1 MSKLLAQR
9 AIAKS
14 SPLYEYWQTDQNE
27 NDEMKRLLIANNQ
40 SEAVFLFNQEPY
52 KWENLYQS
60 IVRQIH
66 RGDLDS
72 IKGLRVLLSTIKK
85 DEAVQVLDAL
95 RNSNIFT
102 DNIIQLINNSDDQSY
117 GKRNDLIRFL
127 KILLIIFTNPY
138 GINVKR
144 KKIHIYEKI
153 GWLINELKIFF
164 YKKSL

>member
-1 MSKLLAQR
+1 MSKLLTQR

-14 SPLYEYWQTDQNE
+14 SPLYEYWQTDQND
-27 NDEMKRLLIANNQ
+27 NDEMKRLLIANNE
-40 SEAVFLFNQEPY
+40 SKAVFLFNQEPY